1 MQNYPTMTLPKN
13 KKLKQDEIDSI
24 IKAIDDADIR
34 AVHPDKL
41 EELAEYMKNKMSE
54 ESDNEQEQMG

>member
-1 MQNYPTMTLPKN
+1 MTLPKN

-24 IKAIDDADIR
+24 KKAINDVDIR

-54 ESDNEQEQMG
+54 ESNNEQEQMG

>member
-1 MQNYPTMTLPKN
+1 MTLPKN

-24 IKAIDDADIR
+24 KKAINDVDIR

-54 ESDNEQEQMG
+54 ESNNEQGEMG

>member
-1 MQNYPTMTLPKN
+1 MTLPKN

-24 IKAIDDADIR
+24 KKAINDVDIR

-41 EELAEYMKNKMSE
+41 EDLAEYMKNKMSE

>member
-1 MQNYPTMTLPKN
+1 MTLPKD

-24 IKAIDDADIR
+24 KKAIDDVDIR

>member
-1 MQNYPTMTLPKN
+1 MTLPKN

-24 IKAIDDADIR
+24 KKAIDDVDIR

-54 ESDNEQEQMG
+54 ESDNEQGEVG

>member
-1 MQNYPTMTLPKN
+1 MTLPKN
-13 KKLKQDEIDSI
+13 KKLKQDEIESI
-24 IKAIDDADIR
+24 KKAIVDVDIR

>member
-1 MQNYPTMTLPKN
+1 MTLPKN

-24 IKAIDDADIR
+24 KKAIDDADIR

-41 EELAEYMKNKMSE
+41 EELAEYMKNNMSE

>member
-1 MQNYPTMTLPKN
+1 MTLPKN
-13 KKLKQDEIDSI
+13 KKLKQDQIDSI
-24 IKAIDDADIR
+24 KKAINDVDIR

-54 ESDNEQEQMG
+54 ESDNEQDQMG

>member
-1 MQNYPTMTLPKN
+1 MTLPKN
-13 KKLKQDEIDSI
+13 KKLKQDQIDSI
-24 IKAIDDADIR
+24 KKAINDVDIR

-54 ESDNEQEQMG
+54 ESDNEQGEVG

>member
-1 MQNYPTMTLPKN
+1 MTLPKN
-13 KKLKQDEIDSI
+13 KKLKKDEIDSI
-24 IKAIDDADIR
+24 KKAINDVDIR

>member
-1 MQNYPTMTLPKN
+1 MTLPKN

-24 IKAIDDADIR
+24 KKAINDVDIR

>member
-1 MQNYPTMTLPKN
+1 MTLPKN

-24 IKAIDDADIR
+24 KKAINDVDIR

-41 EELAEYMKNKMSE
+41 EELAEYMKKKMSE

>member
-1 MQNYPTMTLPKN
+1 MTLPKN
-13 KKLKQDEIDSI
+13 KKLKKDEIDSI
-24 IKAIDDADIR
+24 KKAIDDVDIR

-54 ESDNEQEQMG
+54 ESDDEQGEVG

>member
-1 MQNYPTMTLPKN
+1 MTFPKN
-13 KKLKQDEIDSI
+13 KKLKQDQIDSI
-24 IKAIDDADIR
+24 KKAINDVDIR

>member
-1 MQNYPTMTLPKN
+1 MTLPKN
-13 KKLKQDEIDSI
+13 KKLKKDEIDSI
-24 IKAIDDADIR
+24 KKAIDDVDIR

-54 ESDNEQEQMG
+54 ESDDEQGEMG

>member
-1 MQNYPTMTLPKN
+1 MTLPKN
-13 KKLKQDEIDSI
+13 KKLKQNEIDSI
-24 IKAIDDADIR
+24 KKAIDDVDIR

-54 ESDNEQEQMG
+54 ESDDEQGEVG

>member
-1 MQNYPTMTLPKN
+1 MTLPKN
-13 KKLKQDEIDSI
+13 KKLKKDEIDSI
-24 IKAIDDADIR
+24 KKAIDDVDIR

>member
-1 MQNYPTMTLPKN
+1 MTLPKN
-13 KKLKQDEIDSI
+13 KKLKQDQIDSI
-24 IKAIDDADIR
+24 KKAINDVDIR

>member
-1 MQNYPTMTLPKN
+1 MTLPKN

-24 IKAIDDADIR
+24 EKAIDDADIR

-41 EELAEYMKNKMSE
+41 EERAEYMKNKMSE
-54 ESDNEQEQMG
+54 ESDNEQGEVG

>member
-1 MQNYPTMTLPKN
+1 MTLPKN
-13 KKLKQDEIDSI
+13 KKLKKDEIDSI
-24 IKAIDDADIR
+24 KKAIDDVDIR

-54 ESDNEQEQMG
+54 ESENEQEQMG

>member
-1 MQNYPTMTLPKN
+1 MTFPKN
-13 KKLKQDEIDSI
+13 KKLKQDQIDSI
-24 IKAIDDADIR
+24 KKAINDVDIR

-54 ESDNEQEQMG
+54 ESDNEQGEMG

>member
-1 MQNYPTMTLPKN
+1 MTLPKN

-24 IKAIDDADIR
+24 KKAISDVDIR